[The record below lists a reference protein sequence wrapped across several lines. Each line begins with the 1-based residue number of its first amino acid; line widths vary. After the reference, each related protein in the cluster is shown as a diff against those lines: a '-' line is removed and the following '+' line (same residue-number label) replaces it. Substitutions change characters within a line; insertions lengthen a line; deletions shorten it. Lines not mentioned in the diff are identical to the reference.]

1 MKKFSK
7 SLKGKCNGDINFKVK
22 KMKLLTNKQQELY
35 EMQKFIV
42 VRKNNLKINMLKIK
56 KYYSHFAEEYRTA
69 PHSICN
75 LKCSVPKE
83 IRKVFHNGSNY
94 DYNFI
99 IKVLRK

>member
-1 MKKFSK
+1 
-7 SLKGKCNGDINFKVK
+7 
-22 KMKLLTNKQQELY
+22 
-35 EMQKFIV
+35 
-42 VRKNNLKINMLKIK
+42 MLKIK
-56 KYYSHFAEEYRTA
+56 KCHSHFAEEYRTA
-69 PHSICN
+69 PHSISN